1 MIFKIKTIKA
11 LIFLILFSFYF
22 ISGFYIK
29 QNLLKYSS
37 LNCMLNEKIKT
48 SLEYSP
54 YIESSDYIDSKMS
67 YDSELYK
74 CLGVE
79 NYIAIGENHRA
90 MKKSLSKYSYKLIRF
105 SKLNDDKFIS
115 YWNVSYLP
123 ESTVSLVQIFSS
135 FSNIPITYFDLLDKE
150 GYVSTFSWRVF
161 FNTLIKVIQTG
172 NLYLP
177 HAVILGSSEYHFKK
191 LQNDQIVS
199 YQLYYQKDK
208 LNLINSLDKGT
219 LRNRKLTYDLLE
231 YIDASKP
238 SFYDLDEWNNLITK
252 RIDIRNVPGMG
263 QFDIDGLAELST
275 ERNFNSI
282 LVPSAILLIITFVL
296 STFISRVLFYDLGDL
311 NNIPLF

>member
-1 MIFKIKTIKA
+1 MA
-11 LIFLILFSFYF
+11 LILLILYNFYF

-29 QNLLKYSS
+29 QNLQKYSS
-37 LNCMLNEKIKT
+37 LNCMFNEKIKE
-48 SLEYSP
+48 SFEYSP
-54 YIESSDYIDSKMS
+54 YLESPEYIDSKMS
-67 YDSELYK
+67 YESELFK

-79 NYIAIGENHRA
+79 NYITIGENHRA

-123 ESTVSLVQIFSS
+123 ETTVSLVQIFSS
-135 FSNIPITYFDLLDKE
+135 FSNIPIIYFDLLDKE
-150 GYVSTFSWRVF
+150 GYVSTFSWRALF
-161 FNTLIKVIQTG
+161 KTLIKVIQTG
-172 NLYLP
+172 NLCLP

-252 RIDIRNVPGMG
+252 RIDVRNIPGMG
-263 QFDIDGLAELST
+263 QFDIDGLGELSPD
-275 ERNFNSI
+275 RNFNSI
-282 LVPSAILLIITFVL
+282 IVPSATLLVITFVL
-296 STFISRVLFYDLGDL
+296 SSFISRVLFYDLGDL